1 MHSETKV
8 FLNKSP
14 STKEPFF
21 KTLKPRSG
29 LRLGEPRSGLRL
41 GGKKNFENT
50 LLEWPKPII
59 YLFQNI
65 RPIPFLP
72 KEPSLDLPFS
82 EAQTSSRF

>member
-21 KTLKPRSG
+21 KTLK
-29 LRLGEPRSGLRL
+29 PRSGLRL